1 MAKAISRAP
10 RRAEGTKVDITRFAI
25 EKNRITGVLVT
36 LVLLAGSLAYV
47 GLPKEQDPGF
57 IVRAAVIT
65 TQFPGASPERVEQL
79 VTETLEAKIQE
90 MPEVD
95 FIQSESRTGISIIT
109 VSFLES
115 YKEMRPIFDD
125 LRRKVQ
131 DVERDL
137 PQGIVGPFVN
147 DEFGDVFGSVYTLT
161 GDGFS
166 YADLE
171 DVADEIR
178 EELLKIREIAK
189 VDIHGAQE
197 EVVFVEYN
205 NARLTELGLS
215 PRQLVSTL
223 SSVNIVSSGGDVV
236 SGRER
241 IVLEPTGNF
250 ESVEALGR
258 TVIRLP
264 EGGLVYLED
273 IADVRRAYLD
283 PPDSVARSN
292 GRPALAIAIAMR
304 DGGDILRLGE
314 ILDQRIPE
322 IQARYPLG
330 VELQKVWFQATLVK
344 ASVDD
349 FVSNL
354 LQAIGIVILVMVV
367 SLGLR
372 TGLVVATL
380 IPASMITTFY
390 IMQTLGLTINQISL
404 AALIIALGLLVD
416 NAIVMVESVLVK
428 REAGASPVEA
438 AVASGRELKTPLL
451 ISSLTTGAA
460 FMPIALA
467 ESAVGE
473 YTSDIFF
480 VVTITLLSSW
490 ILAMTFIPVLTTVA
504 IKPKA
509 KKEGGEGKPLDGRLY
524 RAYRALLLFCLRRR
538 LLFGVA
544 VVALFFGALQ
554 AMGWVPQIFIE
565 PSEDP
570 VFTGKF
576 EMPLGTSIETSQEVM
591 AEIDG
596 FIAERFGDDVTSW
609 LTFVGDGGP
618 RFALGADPPNV
629 NPANSFMVANTRDG
643 KVVDEVIEAI
653 ETFAREN
660 HPDMR
665 TQIARME
672 NGPPVGYPIQ
682 IRLSGPE
689 IDPLY
694 QAADQVTGHLNGLSG
709 VTAVKNTWGLRTKKL
724 VVEVDQERALS
735 AGVTS
740 EDVAFSLNASL
751 SGIQLTEYREGD
763 VLIPVTLRSVASDR
777 QDIGKLDGLTVYS
790 QAGGAAVP
798 LKQVADVRLTFE
810 PGVVE
815 RRDRER
821 TMTLQVSLAAGVTAA
836 EINQDLSPWLLEA
849 SAGWADG
856 LSYEEGGE
864 AESSGDANASI
875 AEKLPIAGMT
885 ILLLL
890 VSQFNSVRRPIIIL
904 TTIPLGL
911 IGVTFGL
918 LVAGSSFG
926 FFTLLGIV
934 SLSGI
939 IINNAIVLLDRIQ
952 IEIEELG
959 KAPAEAVVAACL
971 QRLRPILLTTAT
983 TVLGMMPL
991 WWGGT
996 AMFEPMAV
1004 SIIFGLFFATA
1015 LTLLVVPVLYSA
1027 LFRVRFDGSST
1038 P

>member
-1 MAKAISRAP
+1 M
-10 RRAEGTKVDITRFAI
+10 DITRFAI

-166 YADLE
+166 YAELE

-390 IMQTLGLTINQISL
+390 IMQTLG
-404 AALIIALGLLVD
+404 
-416 NAIVMVESVLVK
+416 
-428 REAGASPVEA
+428 
-438 AVASGRELKTPLL
+438 
-451 ISSLTTGAA
+451 
-460 FMPIALA
+460 
-467 ESAVGE
+467 
-473 YTSDIFF
+473 
-480 VVTITLLSSW
+480 
-490 ILAMTFIPVLTTVA
+490 
-504 IKPKA
+504 
-509 KKEGGEGKPLDGRLY
+509 
-524 RAYRALLLFCLRRR
+524 
-538 LLFGVA
+538 
-544 VVALFFGALQ
+544 
-554 AMGWVPQIFIE
+554 
-565 PSEDP
+565 
-570 VFTGKF
+570 
-576 EMPLGTSIETSQEVM
+576 
-591 AEIDG
+591 
-596 FIAERFGDDVTSW
+596 
-609 LTFVGDGGP
+609 
-618 RFALGADPPNV
+618 
-629 NPANSFMVANTRDG
+629 
-643 KVVDEVIEAI
+643 
-653 ETFAREN
+653 
-660 HPDMR
+660 
-665 TQIARME
+665 
-672 NGPPVGYPIQ
+672 
-682 IRLSGPE
+682 
-689 IDPLY
+689 
-694 QAADQVTGHLNGLSG
+694 
-709 VTAVKNTWGLRTKKL
+709 
-724 VVEVDQERALS
+724 
-735 AGVTS
+735 
-740 EDVAFSLNASL
+740 
-751 SGIQLTEYREGD
+751 
-763 VLIPVTLRSVASDR
+763 
-777 QDIGKLDGLTVYS
+777 
-790 QAGGAAVP
+790 
-798 LKQVADVRLTFE
+798 
-810 PGVVE
+810 
-815 RRDRER
+815 
-821 TMTLQVSLAAGVTAA
+821 
-836 EINQDLSPWLLEA
+836 
-849 SAGWADG
+849 
-856 LSYEEGGE
+856 
-864 AESSGDANASI
+864 
-875 AEKLPIAGMT
+875 
-885 ILLLL
+885 
-890 VSQFNSVRRPIIIL
+890 
-904 TTIPLGL
+904 
-911 IGVTFGL
+911 
-918 LVAGSSFG
+918 
-926 FFTLLGIV
+926 
-934 SLSGI
+934 
-939 IINNAIVLLDRIQ
+939 
-952 IEIEELG
+952 
-959 KAPAEAVVAACL
+959 
-971 QRLRPILLTTAT
+971 
-983 TVLGMMPL
+983 
-991 WWGGT
+991 
-996 AMFEPMAV
+996 
-1004 SIIFGLFFATA
+1004 
-1015 LTLLVVPVLYSA
+1015 
-1027 LFRVRFDGSST
+1027 
-1038 P
+1038 